1 MDDYFTMYYVNV
13 YPYIV
18 LCTSRPR

>member
-1 MDDYFTMYYVNV
+1 MYYVNV